1 MNKFP
6 LRTHH
11 SNSQLAFYLCIGKQ
25 RAILLK
31 RAGLQTFDLK
41 VAFKIC
47 ELSALDAK
55 LDIPFD
61 RLPAIQGTR
70 HFGEIT
76 SVGNVLALV
85 LSWKSTSTFALNFC
99 HGACVLM

>member
-1 MNKFP
+1 M
-6 LRTHH
+6 RTHH
-11 SNSQLAFYLCIGKQ
+11 SNSQLAFYLCIGRQ

-31 RAGLQTFDLK
+31 RAGLQTFQLK
-41 VAFKIC
+41 VAFKIF
-47 ELSALDAK
+47 ELSALDTK

-70 HFGEIT
+70 HFGEVI

-85 LSWKSTSTFALNFC
+85 LSWNSTSTFLPNFC
-99 HGACVLM
+99 HGACILM